1 MSALKN
7 KDTCQSI
14 TQRFLEMS
22 FPNKGNHIQTWFC
35 CGSATRE
42 SMDEK
47 TFMNLGK

>member
-7 KDTCQSI
+7 IDKCQLV

-22 FPNKGNHIQTWFC
+22 FPNEGNHIPRWFC
-35 CGSATRE
+35 CGSTTRE

-47 TFMNLGK
+47 TFMQLGK